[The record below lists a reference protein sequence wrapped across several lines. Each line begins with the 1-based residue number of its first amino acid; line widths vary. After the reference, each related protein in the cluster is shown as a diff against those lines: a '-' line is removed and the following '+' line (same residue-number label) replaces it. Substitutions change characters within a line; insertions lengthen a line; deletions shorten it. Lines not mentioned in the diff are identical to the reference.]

1 MNADPSVHFPD
12 LPRSELEQAIS
23 ELVDK
28 ANRVLDTQGRL
39 RQLLVATRAVGDA
52 LELPVLL
59 RRIAQAAVDLVGAQ
73 YGALGVIGVDGDLE
87 QFIHVGLDDETAA
100 RIGELPRGRGILGA
114 VISDPTPIRLDHL
127 SSDMRSHGFPAHH
140 PAMRSFLGV
149 PVRIRDEVFGNLYLT
164 NRIGG
169 GPFTDEDEEL
179 LMALATSAAVAI
191 DNARLYGDAELRQRW
206 ALASA
211 ETAAALLDAQTLEPL
226 QTVAQTIARLTDAA
240 VVCFVEL
247 SERGGAFVESA
258 WGDEADAFRDRV
270 YPAAASMS
278 ETVIASGNPRLSPGV
293 PYPDSP
299 FEMTGP
305 AMVVPI
311 NRANGTR
318 GALAIAR
325 PNGASAFRDPDLD
338 MVMEFAVHASV
349 ALELRKARLTH
360 ERLALLEDRNRIAR
374 DLHDNVIQ
382 RLFGAGLALNGVDRE
397 RLPPAARAKVELV
410 TDLLDEAIAEIRKSV
425 FALHATSPHR
435 PAARH
440 RLLDVVSGAADAF
453 PNPPQVSLEGD
464 FDRHVP
470 ESVLADLEAVLR
482 EGLSNAAR
490 HAAADSVSVRVAALA
505 EEIRVTV
512 RDDGQGPAGA
522 IRSSGLTNLSERAR
536 AWGGS
541 AALEAD
547 PAGGSVLEWRI
558 PTPAREEGST

>member
-1 MNADPSVHFPD
+1 VTADPSMHFPE

-23 ELVDK
+23 DLVEK

-52 LELPVLL
+52 LELPIVL

-87 QFIHVGLDDETAA
+87 QFIHVGLDEESAA
-100 RIGELPRGRGILGA
+100 RIGDLPRGRGILGA

-127 SSDMRSHGFPAHH
+127 SDDVRAHGFPDHH
-140 PAMRSFLGV
+140 PAMESFLGV
-149 PVRIRDEVFGNLYLT
+149 PVRVRDEVFGNLYLT
-164 NRIGG
+164 NRLGG
-169 GPFTDEDEEL
+169 GPFTAEDEEL

-191 DNARLYGDAELRQRW
+191 DNARLYGEAERRQQW

-211 ETAAALLDAQTLEPL
+211 DTAAALLDAETSDPL
-226 QTVAQTIARLTDAA
+226 RTVAQSVARLTDAA
-240 VVCFVEL
+240 VVCFIERSATGGVIVE
-247 SERGGAFVESA
+247 GA
-258 WGDEADAFRDRV
+258 WGDEAEAFRDRV
-270 YPAAASMS
+270 YPAAATMS
-278 ETVIASGNPRLSPGV
+278 ETVIGSGNPRLSPGV
-293 PYPDSP
+293 PYPGSP
-299 FEMTGP
+299 EGTTGP

-311 NRANGTR
+311 NRADGSR

-325 PNGASAFRDPDLD
+325 PHGAAAFRDLDLD

-349 ALELRKARLTH
+349 ALELRRARLAH

-382 RLFGAGLALNGVDRE
+382 RLFGAGLALNGLDLE
-397 RLPPAARAKVELV
+397 RLPPTTRAKIDLV
-410 TDLLDEAIAEIRKSV
+410 TGLLDEAIAEIRKSV
-425 FALHATSPHR
+425 FALRTPTSGR

-440 RLLDVVSGAADAF
+440 RLLDVVSGAAEAF
-453 PNPPQVSLEGD
+453 LHPPRVSLEGD

-470 ESVLADLEAVLR
+470 EPVLEDLEAVLR

-490 HAAADSVSVRVAALA
+490 HAGADGVSVRVAALSD
-505 EEIRVTV
+505 EILVTV
-512 RDDGQGPAGA
+512 RDDGRGPAGA
-522 IRSSGLTNLSERAR
+522 TRSSGLSNLVERAR

-541 AALEAD
+541 AALE
-547 PAGGSVLEWRI
+547 PGPGGGSVLEWRI
-558 PTPAREEGST
+558 PTPAHEEVAT

>member
-12 LPRSELEQAIS
+12 LPRSELERAIAD
-23 ELVDK
+23 LVDK

-73 YGALGVIGVDGDLE
+73 YGALGVIGTDGDLE
-87 QFIHVGLDDETAA
+87 QFIHVGLDEKSAA

-127 SSDMRSHGFPAHH
+127 SDDVRSHGFPDHH
-140 PAMRSFLGV
+140 PAMGSFLGV
-149 PVRIRDEVFGNLYLT
+149 PVRIRNEVFGNLYLT

-169 GPFTDEDEEL
+169 GPFTAEDEEL

-211 ETAAALLDAQTLEPL
+211 DTAAALLDAETIDPL
-226 QTVAQTIARLTDAA
+226 RTVAQTVARLTDAA

-247 SERGGAFVESA
+247 SSNSAVVVEGA
-258 WGDEADAFRDRV
+258 WGDDADAFRGRV
-270 YPAAASMS
+270 YPAATTISA
-278 ETVIASGNPRLSPGV
+278 TVIASGNPRLSPGM
-293 PYPDSP
+293 PYPGSP
-299 FEMTGP
+299 DEMTGP

-311 NRANGTR
+311 SRADGTR

-325 PNGASAFRDPDLD
+325 RKGAAAFREPDLD
-338 MVMEFAVHASV
+338 MVMEFTVHASV
-349 ALELRKARLTH
+349 ALELREARLAH
-360 ERLALLEDRNRIAR
+360 ERLALLEYRNRIAR

-382 RLFGAGLALNGVDRE
+382 RLFGAGLALNGVDLE
-397 RLPPAARAKVELV
+397 PLPPATRVKVDLV
-410 TDLLDEAIAEIRKSV
+410 TGLLDEAIAEIRKSV
-425 FALHATSPHR
+425 FALRATSPR
-435 PAARH
+435 RQARH
-440 RLLDVVSGAADAF
+440 RLLDVVSGAANAF
-453 PNPPQVSLEGD
+453 PTPPQVSLEGD

-470 ESVLADLEAVLR
+470 ERVLEDLEAVLR

-490 HAAADSVSVRVAALA
+490 HAGAEGVTVRVAALA

-522 IRSSGLTNLSERAR
+522 TRSSGLTNLAERAQ

-541 AALEAD
+541 AALAPD
-547 PAGGSVLEWRI
+547 PEGGSVLEWRI
-558 PTPAREEGST
+558 PTPAHEEALT